1 MFPGR
6 STLETFQ
13 PLFFPIIGQG
23 VNPTFYYSVCPLA
36 KSRLDLGLGID
47 RQLTVY
53 VAMLRGI
60 NASGQKIIKMETL
73 RASFEA
79 LTFSRVRTYFQTGN
93 VVFEA
98 SKGTVDNLS
107 RKIKERILGDYAFS
121 VPVILR
127 TSAEMKKIVSDNP
140 FLMEREIDHS
150 RLHVTFLAELP
161 EKAALGKLDSLNGD
175 PDQFRIRNREVY
187 LYCPNGYGRS
197 KLSNSAFEKL
207 LSVEATTRNWKTVNM
222 LVEISSV

>member
-1 MFPGR
+1 
-6 STLETFQ
+6 
-13 PLFFPIIGQG
+13 
-23 VNPTFYYSVCPLA
+23 
-36 KSRLDLGLGID
+36 
-47 RQLTVY
+47 
-53 VAMLRGI
+53 MLRGI

-107 RKIKERILGDYAFS
+107 RKIRERILGDYAFS